1 MHHNMLSTTPL
12 ISDNDQH
19 LWSQIETHQQPTK
32 VVLLG
37 ASNLS
42 RSFPIA
48 VHTALQ
54 FFQSP
59 LAIHAAMGLGRSY
72 GKESGFM
79 GKKFS
84 GIFSSSIWQSLS
96 SENNHRTFAFVTDV
110 GNDLAYE
117 EPVDVV
123 FEWVKTCVEQLNNM
137 GAPIVL
143 TGLPIEVLRQIS
155 LSKFYLMRAVLFPS
169 CRLSLDSLLG
179 RVQELDARL
188 REFAESQ
195 KTPIFSVPS
204 EWYGFDPIHPRAT
217 YMANYWREL
226 FARLPLKEQS
236 LSADH
241 SRLVSRWRLRF
252 LSTPGIGSKAPW
264 GTFLPSQLSVGDA
277 LRISLH

>member
-1 MHHNMLSTTPL
+1 MLSTTPL

-19 LWSQIETHQQPTK
+19 LWSQIETHQQPSK
-32 VVLLG
+32 VIFLG

-48 VHTALQ
+48 VHTALKL
-54 FFQSP
+54 FQSP

-96 SENNHRTFAFVTDV
+96 SENNHQTFAFVTDV

-123 FEWVKTCVEQLNNM
+123 FKWVQTCVERLNDL
-137 GAPIVL
+137 GAQVVL
-143 TGLPIEVLRQIS
+143 TGLPVDVLRQMS
-155 LSKFYLMRAVLFPS
+155 LSKFHLMRAMLFPS
-169 CRLSLDSLLG
+169 CRLSLANLLG
-179 RVQELDARL
+179 RAEELDARL
-188 REFAESQ
+188 RELAKSQ
-195 KTPIFSVPS
+195 KVPIFSVPN

-217 YMANYWREL
+217 YLNDYWREL
-226 FARLPLKEQS
+226 FTRWSLKEQS

-241 SRLVSRWRLRF
+241 TRLVSRWRLRL
-252 LSTPGIGSKAPW
+252 LSTPGVGSKAPW
-264 GTFLPSQLSVGDA
+264 GPFLPSQLLIGDA
-277 LRISLH
+277 LRITLH

>member
-1 MHHNMLSTTPL
+1 M
-12 ISDNDQH
+12 SDSNQH

-32 VVLLG
+32 VILLG

-54 FFQSP
+54 LFQSP

-96 SENNHRTFAFVTDV
+96 SEINHQTFGFVTDV

-123 FEWVKTCVEQLNNM
+123 FEWVKTCVERLNEG
-137 GAPIVL
+137 GAHTVL
-143 TGLPIEVLRQIS
+143 TGLPVGVLRHVS
-155 LSKFYLMRAVLFPS
+155 LAKFYLMRSALFPS
-169 CRLSLDSLLG
+169 CRLKLATLVD
-179 RVQELDARL
+179 RAEELDGRL
-188 REFAESQ
+188 RELADYQ
-195 KTPIFSVPS
+195 KVPIFSVPN
-204 EWYGFDPIHPRAT
+204 EWYGFDPIHPRSAHLRD
-217 YMANYWREL
+217 YWREL
-226 FARLPLKEQS
+226 FAHVS
-236 LSADH
+236 LAEPSSELNRMA
-241 SRLVSRWRLRF
+241 LVNRWRLRL
-252 LSTPGIGSKAPW
+252 LSTPGIGKKASW
-264 GTFLPSQLSVGDA
+264 GKFLPSQLTVGDA
-277 LRISLH
+277 LHITLH

>member
-1 MHHNMLSTTPL
+1 MLSATAL
-12 ISDNDQH
+12 ASDNNQH
-19 LWSQIETHQQPTK
+19 LWSQIETHQRPPK

-48 VHTALQ
+48 VQTALKL
-54 FFQSP
+54 FQSP

-123 FEWVKTCVEQLNNM
+123 FEWVKACVDRLIES
-137 GAPIVL
+137 GAQIVL
-143 TGLPIEVLRQIS
+143 TGLPVDRLRRMS
-155 LSKFYLMRAVLFPS
+155 SSKFYLLRTALFPR
-169 CRLSLDSLLG
+169 CRLNLATLLDRAEELDS
-179 RVQELDARL
+179 RL
-188 REFAESQ
+188 RELAEKQ
-195 KTPIFSVPS
+195 KTPVFSVPN
-204 EWYGFDPIHPRAT
+204 EWYGFDPIHPLAT

-226 FARLPLKEQS
+226 FARLPLGERQPS
-236 LSADH
+236 VNH
-241 SRLVSRWRLRF
+241 SHLVSRWRLRF